1 MTGVE
6 ALARLKEGNA
16 RVVAGYRSVAGL
28 LGHMQLNLEQQQ
40 PFAIVLGCSDSRAP
54 AEHVFDVG
62 LGELFVIRIAG
73 NIVAPS
79 GVGSVE
85 FAVERFHTNL
95 VVVMGHSNCGAI
107 AASIE
112 SIIQGAD
119 HTSPNVMSIVSRVR
133 PSIEHLV
140 PQRADFPVRGTQPF
154 IDLHRSAIRANVQA
168 SVDQLRHGSAM
179 IEQLAASGEMLIVGA
194 TLDLQSGKVDFFD

>member
-1 MTGVE
+1 MTGAE

-16 RVVAGYRSVAGL
+16 RFVAGYRSVAGL
-28 LGHMQLNLEQQQ
+28 LGHTQLNMDNQA

-85 FAVERFHTNL
+85 FAAERFHSKL

-107 AASIE
+107 AASLE
-112 SIIQGAD
+112 SIVDGAD

-133 PSIEHLV
+133 PAIESLV
-140 PQRADFPVRGTQPF
+140 PARADLPPAGSAEHAALHQRAVK
-154 IDLHRSAIRANVQA
+154 ANVLA
-168 SVDQLRHGSAM
+168 SVDQLRHGSEI
-179 IEQLAASGEMLIVGA
+179 IERLAASGELLIVGA
-194 TLDLQSGKVDFFD
+194 SLDLQSGRVDFFD